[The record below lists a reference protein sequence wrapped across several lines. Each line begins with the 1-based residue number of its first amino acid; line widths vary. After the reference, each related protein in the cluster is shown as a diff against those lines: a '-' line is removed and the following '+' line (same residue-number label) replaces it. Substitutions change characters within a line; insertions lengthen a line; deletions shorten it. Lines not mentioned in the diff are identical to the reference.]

1 MKRFLSAFA
10 AMLLACVF
18 VLTAACTENKE
29 EPEGYGTLAIAD
41 IRVTVGESEEIEP
54 VFSDGGTYEIVYT
67 FDGSDIR
74 IEGGRVY
81 ALTAGKEVEVTAKT
95 QHHTA
100 TFTVTTL
107 AAEEE
112 PEAELFTI
120 GDVAAWVGYPPT
132 DFVPVFAEGTQEGEI
147 SYEYDEAYIE
157 LDAEACTVT
166 ALQAGGTR
174 VKASMDGYETQFTV
188 MCYPQVDMSGTEY
201 DTSEYDAYESELS
214 ARWAREAESGKTTAF
229 IGDSFFDTR
238 WFWTNFGTFYADKDA
253 LCMGISSTTT
263 FDWEKFM
270 TDRGFFGDIAP
281 KNIAMH
287 IGTNNIYDDNM
298 GVSETVRDVQ
308 RMFTLMH
315 SLYPQTNIYYF
326 GISVRASDQAK
337 IARTR
342 QVNEQMQA
350 WCSERAWI
358 VYIDTPSRLTTD
370 MLRDG
375 VHPKAEYY
383 SVFVDALAET
393 DIVMESKEIGD
404 RIPDIV
410 RNVSQGVGDSPASI
424 IYGGAVLTRDFILSG
439 KLDIAGVGDNPHVE
453 FRFLGSSDRFLI
465 WGNEIKAGGSGDLKL
480 GYACNNNYVSAAPPE
495 DTYRYTAGRTLTL
508 EWKIAVIDDDAYL
521 FVGDELKL
529 VYTDLPDDAAFM
541 LSSEHVD
548 CTFYEMEAVTSASDG
563 AGYAAAL
570 EGMREAIDEYGGRTG
585 AGVIRP

>member
-1 MKRFLSAFA
+1 
-10 AMLLACVF
+10 
-18 VLTAACTENKE
+18 
-29 EPEGYGTLAIAD
+29 
-41 IRVTVGESEEIEP
+41 
-54 VFSDGGTYEIVYT
+54 
-67 FDGSDIR
+67 
-74 IEGGRVY
+74 
-81 ALTAGKEVEVTAKT
+81 
-95 QHHTA
+95 
-100 TFTVTTL
+100 
-107 AAEEE
+107 
-112 PEAELFTI
+112 
-120 GDVAAWVGYPPT
+120 
-132 DFVPVFAEGTQEGEI
+132 
-147 SYEYDEAYIE
+147 
-157 LDAEACTVT
+157 
-166 ALQAGGTR
+166 
-174 VKASMDGYETQFTV
+174 
-188 MCYPQVDMSGTEY
+188 
-201 DTSEYDAYESELS
+201 
-214 ARWAREAESGKTTAF
+214 
-229 IGDSFFDTR
+229 
-238 WFWTNFGTFYADKDA
+238 
-253 LCMGISSTTT
+253 
-263 FDWEKFM
+263 
-270 TDRGFFGDIAP
+270 
-281 KNIAMH
+281 MH

-358 VYIDTPSRLTTD
+358 AYIDTPSRLTTD

-393 DIVMESKEIGD
+393 DIAMESKEIGD